1 MRLLFLHGAGLS
13 KAMWRPQ
20 LDGLAGEFDATAI
33 DLPGHGERAA
43 GKFSFPAA
51 VDLVAT
57 TVGDDSPTVL
67 IGLSL
72 GGYVATLVGRERPQ
86 LASGLVLTG
95 SSVDYSR
102 GGQRFVAFAGE
113 VFQRAWPKRMLR
125 NAQRAAF
132 KRDYPDWADE
142 LDAGGSS
149 WRGYADALRAARRIH
164 WDGCLGSY
172 GGEVLVLNGSKDTP
186 HVRAQE
192 RLVSSIP
199 HGRAAVIEGAGHLAN
214 LDRPDDYTDA
224 VRGFAR
230 SLDA

>member
-1 MRLLFLHGAGLS
+1 MRQAAGPVRVRRSMRLLFLHGAGLS

-20 LDGLAGEFDATAI
+20 LDALAGEFDPTAI

-43 GKFSFPAA
+43 ERFSFPAA
-51 VDLVAT
+51 LELVEKT
-57 TVGDDSPTVL
+57 IGNESPTV
-67 IGLSL
+67 IVGLSL
-72 GGYVATLVGRERPQ
+72 GGYVATLVGSERPQ
-86 LASGLVLTG
+86 LAAGLVLTG

-102 GGQRFVAFAGE
+102 GGQRFVAFVGE

-164 WDGCLGSY
+164 WGGRLDSYDGN
-172 GGEVLVLNGSKDTP
+172 VLV
-186 HVRAQE
+186 
-192 RLVSSIP
+192 
-199 HGRAAVIEGAGHLAN
+199 
-214 LDRPDDYTDA
+214 
-224 VRGFAR
+224 
-230 SLDA
+230 